1 MILSLKRKHPVRP
14 PSRPCDLCGFSKGKK
29 IMFLSV
35 RRGMLMLYIFL
46 YFAIGGIVTPLY
58 IFLIYSSE
66 KYIDI
71 HPELKSPFSIKPF
84 RYRAYF
90 VLVPLFTILSYLLI
104 TPWLSFAFARK
115 SVNLV
120 LEHPPVSD
128 LSDRDRQINAELH
141 KESRQRRLD
150 DLYRKYC

>member
-1 MILSLKRKHPVRP
+1 
-14 PSRPCDLCGFSKGKK
+14 
-29 IMFLSV
+29 
-35 RRGMLMLYIFL
+35 MLYIFL
-46 YFAIGGIVTPLY
+46 YFAAGGIVTPLY

-66 KYIDI
+66 KYIDT
-71 HPELKSPFSIKPF
+71 HPELKSPFSIRPF

-90 VLVPLFTILSYLLI
+90 GLVRLFSIFSYLLI

-115 SVNLV
+115 LVNLV